1 MSLPNTVVILD
12 DSVERL
18 ESMQDCLT
26 EYSQWSIR
34 CFDNAP
40 DLISWL
46 STHLEECCLI
56 SLDHD
61 LGSDRSIQG
70 EWINPGTGRDVVNFL
85 ASQFPHCPTIIHS
98 SNSQEVIGMEMTLG
112 GSYWTFERV
121 FPHRDLDWIQTDWVS
136 TVKLF
141 LEPLD
146 HQSLRPENLPESD
159 ANWQDIFRF
168 ALSFNPYLQGESW
181 GSCFAA
187 GKKNKQIF
195 LREKILPSTINELRM
210 CLWFE
215 RSYWRGRLSEPD
227 DQTMVYLQAILEK
240 IRLLI
245 NSEQQF
251 IEFSKPR
258 SLHPRIIEQI
268 KGVIYGQAVADALGL
283 GTEGFTSDEVQTYYP
298 NGFNSISEIVRD
310 KHRSA
315 WVSGDWTDDTDMML
329 CILDSLLKL
338 QRVDLLDIAC
348 EFYQWASEGHPGIG
362 FSTHQVLFSKYV
374 ANREFF
380 QENFEENYYLAA
392 QQYWEDSGRKMAPN
406 GGVMRTSILGIWEY
420 PWRDRVKS
428 NAAKVCQITHYDPRC
443 VGSSVAVSLAIS
455 ELLKGELELEDIIT
469 GIQTEVA
476 EYHPELLD
484 YFQRANQPDFAQ
496 LKLGEPQAMGYT
508 LKTMSAGFWALKYA
522 TSYQDGI
529 LKIVQAGGDA
539 DTNAAVAGALLGA
552 KFGVQS
558 IPQCWLNE
566 LAYKQQLETRI
577 EQLLYLVNEQI
588 NS

>member
-12 DSVERL
+12 DSVERF
-18 ESMQDCLT
+18 ESMQHCLE
-26 EYSQWSIR
+26 EYSQWSVQ

-40 DLISWL
+40 DLINWL

-61 LGSDRSIQG
+61 LGSDRYIER

-85 ASQFPHCPTIIHS
+85 AGQFPHCPIIIHT
-98 SNSQEVIGMEMTLG
+98 SNSVDAIGMEMTLG

-121 FPHRDLDWIQTDWVS
+121 FPHRDLDWIQTDWIS
-136 TVKLF
+136 TVRLF
-141 LEPLD
+141 LKPIKNEDLY
-146 HQSLRPENLPESD
+146 LENLPD
-159 ANWQDIFRF
+159 GVQANWQEIFRF

-187 GKKNKQIF
+187 GKKNKQVF
-195 LREKILPSTINELRM
+195 LKKQTLPLSLNELRM
-210 CLWFE
+210 CLWYE

-227 DQTMVYLQAILEK
+227 DETMVYLQEILKQIKHLIQTEK
-240 IRLLI
+240 LLSHSQPHAL
-245 NSEQQF
+245 N
-251 IEFSKPR
+251 
-258 SLHPRIIEQI
+258 PRIIEQI

-338 QRVDLLDIAC
+338 QRVNLLDIAC

-362 FSTHQVLFSKYV
+362 YSTHQVLFSKYV
-374 ANREFF
+374 ANRDFF
-380 QENFEENYYLAA
+380 QENFEDNYYLAA
-392 QQYWEDSGRKMAPN
+392 QQHWEDSGRTLAPN

-455 ELLKGELELEDIIT
+455 ELLKGEQELEDLIT
-469 GIQTEVA
+469 DIQTEVA
-476 EYHPELLD
+476 DYHPELLE
-484 YFQRANQPDFAQ
+484 YFQRANQADFEA
-496 LKLGEPQAMGYT
+496 LKLGEPQGMGYT

-522 TSYQDGI
+522 PSYEDGI

-558 IPQCWLNE
+558 IPQRWLNE
-566 LAYKQQLETRI
+566 LAYEQQLDTRI
-577 EQLLYLVNEQI
+577 EQLLYLVNEQV
-588 NS
+588 NG